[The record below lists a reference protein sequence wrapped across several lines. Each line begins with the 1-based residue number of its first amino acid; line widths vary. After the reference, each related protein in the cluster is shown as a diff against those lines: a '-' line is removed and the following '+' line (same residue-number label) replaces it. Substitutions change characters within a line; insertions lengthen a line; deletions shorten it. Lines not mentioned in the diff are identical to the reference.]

1 MFLWTASN
9 LNLIFFIPGKV
20 GGTAGRPETYDPAT
34 GIFTY
39 HTGYAIHAE
48 QKLWP
53 QIKWSVDNAGRDPDR
68 PEQNLHLYLFSTY
81 NTDTGRGDGQ
91 TSCTEDCLGF
101 TKRYLVP
108 QVPPG
113 PRDYALKVG
122 FRLWFE
128 PEKSVFCDKLDS
140 FKRSYRKQAAQN
152 TANPNIFEQIKQR
165 LEFTKFMCGKE
176 FDVKFSY
183 IDNFGVKVNVHRD
196 ESCPP
201 LATIEENLDP
211 GLC

>member
-1 MFLWTASN
+1 M
-9 LNLIFFIPGKV
+9 
-20 GGTAGRPETYDPAT
+20 
-34 GIFTY
+34 
-39 HTGYAIHAE
+39 
-48 QKLWP
+48 
-53 QIKWSVDNAGRDPDR
+53 
-68 PEQNLHLYLFSTY
+68 YLFSTY

-91 TSCTEDCLGF
+91 ASCTEDCLGF

-128 PEKSVFCDKLDS
+128 PEKSVFCDKLDR
-140 FKRSYRKQAAQN
+140 FKENYQDAN
-152 TANPNIFEQIKQR
+152 MANPNIFEQIKQR

-176 FDVKFSY
+176 FDVKFTY
-183 IDNFGVKVNVHRD
+183 IDNNGVKVEVHRD

-201 LATIEENLDP
+201 LETIEKHLDP
-211 GLC
+211 QSC